1 MRCHVE
7 DMGCPPYEV
16 KGGGVSGYHMEN
28 LTKDI
33 IASVLFGECHPAPSP
48 LNTSSTDFE
57 NG

>member
-1 MRCHVE
+1 
-7 DMGCPPYEV
+7 
-16 KGGGVSGYHMEN
+16 VSGYHMEN